1 MRSRRFQSMLRIR
14 WAPSISV
21 MERLELIGGRVLEY
35 LVEGPEGGRPL
46 VMHHGTPGV
55 AMVLEP
61 VAEAA
66 ARHGLR
72 FVTHSRPGYRDSSS
86 HPGRRVAD
94 VAADVTAL
102 LDAVGADDFVTL
114 GWSGGGPHALA
125 CAALVPNRCR
135 AAAIVAGVAPYNAEG
150 LDWLD
155 GMGEE
160 NVAEFGAATTNSE
173 ALDEFLTE
181 TSAGLKDV
189 QPHDIIAAFGDL
201 LSAVDQQTLREGLA
215 DYLAE
220 SCRAAVSQ
228 GTQGWRDDDLAFIT
242 DWGID
247 LASIRVSVSIWQG
260 DQDRMVPRDHG
271 RWLGDHVASATTH
284 LVPGEGH
291 LSLIKNI
298 DTTIT
303 QLANA

>member
-1 MRSRRFQSMLRIR
+1 
-14 WAPSISV
+14 
-21 MERLELIGGRVLEY
+21 MERLEVSGGRILEY
-35 LVEGPEGGRPL
+35 LVEGPTGAQAL

-55 AMVLEP
+55 AIVLEP

-66 ARHGLR
+66 ARHGMR
-72 FVTHSRPGYRDSSS
+72 FVTHSRPGYRDSSP

-94 VAADVTAL
+94 VTDDVAAL
-102 LDAVGADDFVTL
+102 LDAVEADDFVTL

-125 CAALVPNRCR
+125 CAALLPDRCR

-160 NVAEFGAATTNSE
+160 NIAEFGAAATSTE
-173 ALDEFLTE
+173 ALDRFLAE
-181 TSAGLKDV
+181 ASAGLKDV
-189 QPHDIIAAFGDL
+189 QPDDVIAAFGDL
-201 LSAVDQQTLREGLA
+201 LSTADHTALRDGLS

-220 SCRAAVSQ
+220 SCRAAVSR
-228 GTQGWRDDDLAFIT
+228 GYDGWRDDDLAFLA

-247 LASIRVSVSIWQG
+247 LASIQVPVSIWQG

-271 RWLGDHVASATTH
+271 RWLGNHVAGATTH

-291 LSLIKNI
+291 LSLMKNI
-298 DTTIT
+298 DAIVA

>member
-1 MRSRRFQSMLRIR
+1 
-14 WAPSISV
+14 V
-21 MERLELIGGRVLEY
+21 VERLEVSGDRILEY
-35 LVEGPEGGRPL
+35 LVEGPTGARAL

-66 ARHGLR
+66 ARHGMR
-72 FVTHSRPGYRDSSS
+72 FVAHSRPGYRDSSP

-94 VAADVTAL
+94 VADDVAAL

-125 CAALVPNRCR
+125 CAALLPDRCR

-160 NVAEFGAATTNSE
+160 NVAEFGAAATSTE
-173 ALDEFLTE
+173 ALDRFLAE
-181 TSAGLKDV
+181 AAAGLKDV
-189 QPHDIIAAFGDL
+189 QPDDVIAAFGDL
-201 LSAVDQQTLREGLA
+201 LSTADQTALRNGFSE
-215 DYLAE
+215 YLAE
-220 SCRAAVSQ
+220 SCRAAVSR
-228 GTQGWRDDDLAFIT
+228 GYDGWRDDDLAFLA
-242 DWGID
+242 DWGVD
-247 LASIRVSVSIWQG
+247 LAGIQVPVSIWQG
-260 DQDRMVPRDHG
+260 DQDRMVPRGHG
-271 RWLGDHVASATTH
+271 RWLGEHVAGATTH

-291 LSLIKNI
+291 LSLMKNI
-298 DTTIT
+298 DAIVA
-303 QLANA
+303 QLADA

>member
-1 MRSRRFQSMLRIR
+1 
-14 WAPSISV
+14 V
-21 MERLELIGGRVLEY
+21 ERLEVSGGRILEY
-35 LVEGPEGGRPL
+35 LVEGPTGAQAL
-46 VMHHGTPGV
+46 VVHHGTPGV
-55 AMVLEP
+55 AIVLEP

-66 ARHGLR
+66 ARHGMR
-72 FVTHSRPGYRDSSS
+72 FVTHSRPGYRDSSP

-94 VAADVTAL
+94 VTDDVAAL

-125 CAALVPNRCR
+125 CAALLPDRCR

-160 NVAEFGAATTNSE
+160 NIAEFGAAATSTE
-173 ALDEFLTE
+173 ALDRFLAE
-181 TSAGLKDV
+181 ASAGLKNV
-189 QPHDIIAAFGDL
+189 QPDDVIAAFGDL
-201 LSAVDQQTLREGLA
+201 LSTADQTALRDGLS

-220 SCRAAVSQ
+220 SCRAAVSR
-228 GTQGWRDDDLAFIT
+228 GYDGWRDDDLAFLA
-242 DWGID
+242 DWGVD
-247 LASIRVSVSIWQG
+247 LASIQVPVSIWQG

-271 RWLGDHVASATTH
+271 RWLGNHVAGATTH

-291 LSLIKNI
+291 LSLMKNVDAI
-298 DTTIT
+298 VA

>member
-1 MRSRRFQSMLRIR
+1 
-14 WAPSISV
+14 
-21 MERLELIGGRVLEY
+21 MERLEVSGGRILEY
-35 LVEGPEGGRPL
+35 LVEGPTGAQAL

-55 AMVLEP
+55 AIVLEP

-66 ARHGLR
+66 ARHGMR
-72 FVTHSRPGYRDSSS
+72 FVTHSRPGYRDSSP

-94 VAADVTAL
+94 VTDDVAAL

-125 CAALVPNRCR
+125 CAALLPDRCR

-160 NVAEFGAATTNSE
+160 NIAEFGAAATSTE
-173 ALDEFLTE
+173 ALDRFLAE
-181 TSAGLKDV
+181 ASAGLKDV
-189 QPHDIIAAFGDL
+189 QPDDVIAAFGDL
-201 LSAVDQQTLREGLA
+201 LSTADHTALRDGLS

-220 SCRAAVSQ
+220 SCRAAVSR
-228 GTQGWRDDDLAFIT
+228 GYDGWRDDDLAFLA
-242 DWGID
+242 DWGVD
-247 LASIRVSVSIWQG
+247 LASIQVPVSIWQG

-271 RWLGDHVASATTH
+271 RWLGNHVAGATTH

-291 LSLIKNI
+291 LSLMKNI
-298 DTTIT
+298 DAIVA